1 MIGGGSDEQKDLMM
15 IMKQKHIYTSFLQ
28 SMGLILFANGK
39 ECKTGEGDLS
49 R

>member
-1 MIGGGSDEQKDLMM
+1 MIGGGSDEQKKTHDDHEIETHLYN
-15 IMKQKHIYTSFLQ
+15 IHTINGVDFV
-28 SMGLILFANGK
+28 NGK